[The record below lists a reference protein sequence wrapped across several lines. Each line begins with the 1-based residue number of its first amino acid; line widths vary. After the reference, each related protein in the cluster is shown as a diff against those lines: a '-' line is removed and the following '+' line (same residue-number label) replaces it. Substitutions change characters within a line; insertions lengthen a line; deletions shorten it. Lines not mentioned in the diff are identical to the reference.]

1 MIEPLTDIPAGTIGF
16 RVTGEMTD
24 ADYAEVLAPAL
35 RDAANEG
42 QVRLLLV
49 GAKGF
54 DLGSLKSRF
63 ETARKDPELDLGH
76 SKDWRRVGV
85 VAEANFLIRRLF
97 PSLAKVIPVE
107 VRLFDPKDEVE
118 ARSWVAG

>member
-1 MIEPLTDIPAGTIGF
+1 MIHRIDDLPAGTIGF
-16 RVTGEMTD
+16 RVSGEMTD

-35 RDAANEG
+35 KGAAQDG

-63 ETARKDPELDLGH
+63 EAARKDPDLDLGH

-97 PSLAKVIPVE
+97 PSLAKVIPVD
-107 VRLFDPKDEVE
+107 VRLFDPEDEAE